1 MAINN
6 VLRSILNKKH
16 YITIALFITTLSMA
30 WMLLTPVLFPAVE
43 ADASRSAPH
52 QGFYAPLFT
61 LETPQGE
68 RHALEDYQG
77 QPVLVFFWASWCSV
91 CKSAMPGLESV
102 YQDFGPQGF
111 TILAVNTTTQDILSS
126 AVNEFASRRYTYTM
140 LLDQDGTVAN
150 LYRMR
155 AVPTSVLVGPDGRI
169 TDVVIGSG
177 ISEGFLRA
185 RLSQLLAEG
194 RE

>member
-1 MAINN
+1 
-6 VLRSILNKKH
+6 LNKKH
-16 YITIALFITTLSMA
+16 FIVTALIIITLSLA
-30 WMLLTPVLFPAVE
+30 WMLLTPTLFPAAE
-43 ADASRSAPH
+43 ADQSRSAPH
-52 QGFYAPLFT
+52 RGFFAPSFT

-91 CKSAMPGLESV
+91 CKSAMPGLEAV
-102 YQDFGPQGF
+102 YQEFNPQGF

-126 AVNEFASRRYTYTM
+126 AVNEFTSRGYTYTM
-140 LLDQDGTVAN
+140 LLDVDGTVAN

-155 AVPTSVLVGPDGRI
+155 AVPTSVLVGPDGRV

-185 RLSQLLAEG
+185 RLNQLLAEG
-194 RE
+194 SE

>member
-1 MAINN
+1 MAMNN

-16 YITIALFITTLSMA
+16 FITIALLITSLSLA
-30 WMLLTPVLFPAVE
+30 WILLSPVFFPAAE

-52 QGFYAPLFT
+52 QGFYAPLFA

-155 AVPTSVLVGPDGRI
+155 AVPTSVLVGPDGRV

-194 RE
+194 SE

>member
-1 MAINN
+1 
-6 VLRSILNKKH
+6 LNIKQFGS
-16 YITIALFITTLSMA
+16 IALFLIALSLA
-30 WMLLTPVLFPAVE
+30 WMLLTPVLFPAVD

-52 QGFYAPLFT
+52 QGFFAPSFT
-61 LETPQGE
+61 LETPQGDQ
-68 RHALEDYQG
+68 HALEDYQG
-77 QPVLVFFWASWCSV
+77 QPVLIFFWASWCSV
-91 CKSAMPGLESV
+91 CKSVMPGLESV
-102 YQDFGPQGF
+102 YQEFSPQGF

-126 AVNEFASRRYTYTM
+126 AVNEFTSRRYTYTM
-140 LLDQDGTVAN
+140 LLDQDGSVAN

-155 AVPTSVLVGPDGRI
+155 AVPTSVLVGPDGRV

-194 RE
+194 SE

>member
-1 MAINN
+1 M
-6 VLRSILNKKH
+6 NKKQF
-16 YITIALFITTLSMA
+16 IGISLFITTLSLA
-30 WMLLTPVLFPAVE
+30 WMLLSPAFFSA
-43 ADASRSAPH
+43 ADADTSRSAPH
-52 QGFYAPLFT
+52 RGFFAPSFT

-68 RHALEDYQG
+68 QHALEDYQG
-77 QPVLVFFWASWCSV
+77 QPVLVFFWASWCSI
-91 CKSAMPGLESV
+91 CKSAMPGLESI
-102 YQDFGPQGF
+102 YQEFGPQGF
-111 TILAVNTTTQDILSS
+111 TILAVNTTNQDILSS

-194 RE
+194 SE

>member
-1 MAINN
+1 
-6 VLRSILNKKH
+6 LNKKH
-16 YITIALFITTLSMA
+16 FITIALAITALSLA
-30 WMLLTPVLFPAVE
+30 WILLTPVFFPAVE
-43 ADASRSAPH
+43 ADASRAAPH
-52 QGFYAPLFT
+52 QGFYAPSFT
-61 LETPQGE
+61 LETPSGE
-68 RHALEDYQG
+68 QHALEDYRG
-77 QPVLVFFWASWCSV
+77 QPVLIFFWASWCSV
-91 CKSAMPGLESV
+91 CKSVMPGLESV
-102 YQDFGPQGF
+102 YQEFRPQDF

-126 AVNEFASRRYTYTM
+126 AVNEFTSRGYTYTM

-155 AVPTSVLVGPDGRI
+155 AVPTSFLVGPDGRV

-194 RE
+194 NE